1 MMRIVRAIFGKSRR
15 MADMDAEVAEHRAE
29 QEIAMQAVA
38 MKVAALEAGAERI
51 KNDSR
56 KAKDAAW
63 QLVSRLREDLE

>member
-1 MMRIVRAIFGKSRR
+1 MMRVVRAIFGKSRR
-15 MADMDAEVAEHRAE
+15 MADLDAEVADHRAE
-29 QEIAMQAVA
+29 HEIAMQAVA

-63 QLVSRLREDLE
+63 LLVSRLREDLE